1 MAQNFAAAPALLLKI
16 REALTRNRESC
27 ALFDTVRMTRNLEAA
42 YVKMCECH
50 QRGETPASFG
60 LP

>member
-1 MAQNFAAAPALLLKI
+1 MAQKLAAAPALLSKI
-16 REALTRNRESC
+16 RDKLARNRKSC

-42 YVKMCECH
+42 YVEMWERH
-50 QRGETPASFG
+50 RRGESPASFG